1 VALGTPGCLP
11 AWGSLRACFS
21 VGCYPALG
29 QGWVS
34 TICLGHSLAGV
45 IFLSEL
51 SALSRQGAREH
62 S

>member
-1 VALGTPGCLP
+1 MALGTPGCLP
-11 AWGSLRACFS
+11 AWVSLRAWFT
-21 VGCYPALG
+21 VGSYPTLG

-51 SALSRQGAREH
+51 SALSQQGALEH